1 MSAAA
6 RKALADAASTVDG
19 ITCHPY
25 FVQSLT
31 TGQAVVRL
39 DRINY
44 PPDSFGGVV
53 RWNVVVMLP
62 QDQAQAEK
70 YIEGHLDPLVAAL
83 DGEWQI
89 AEAQPQQLNLPSVG
103 IVPVLFITGHREQE

>member
-1 MSAAA
+1 MSAEA

-25 FVQSLT
+25 FVQSIK

-44 PPDSFGGVV
+44 PPDRFGGVV

-62 QDQAQAEK
+62 QDQTQAEK
-70 YIEGHLDPLVAAL
+70 YIEKHLDALVDAL
-83 DGEWQI
+83 DGQWQI
-89 AEAQPQQLNLPSVG
+89 AEAQPQQLNIPGVG
-103 IVPVLFITGHREQE
+103 VVPVLIIAGHREQE